1 MLRQFLKFILIGSSS
16 SLVNFL
22 VYNGMLCCAGE
33 LHLFA
38 KIDYLIAQI
47 IGFAVSVFWSFYL
60 SRKFVFTSQEEKAV
74 PWYQALVKMY
84 LSYGF
89 TGFCLNS
96 ILSILWVN
104 VFGIPKEVLTLIND
118 MIAFPLNF
126 LLIKFWSFKSDKA

>member
-47 IGFAVSVFWSFYL
+47 IGFVVSVFWSFYL

-74 PWYQALVKMY
+74 PWHQALVKMY

-96 ILSILWVN
+96 ILSIIWVR
-104 VFGIPKEVLTLIND
+104 FSSLMEK
-118 MIAFPLNF
+118 F
-126 LLIKFWSFKSDKA
+126 LLKSIEN